1 MKKLRLYLKVV
12 LFFCIVLITSSSSCE
27 NCMVDPDLI
36 SDLSEPTTDLIT
48 GEPVDWEYV
57 VTSVKKNSK
66 KCDVLRA
73 VASVGGMIIDFF
85 TDKDDT
91 QGDVVFDEENKIE
104 GLTGGQ
110 SQTVANTLIFD
121 KEGIYMLA
129 VEADI
134 TDEVK
139 ERDEEN
145 NKDIAELNTGREEL
159 VEVDIFQNASQAFK
173 EKLKNAAALVIV
185 GNNFNNGNKIYSY
198 KGKPIYYVQ

>member
-1 MKKLRLYLKVV
+1 
-12 LFFCIVLITSSSSCE
+12 
-27 NCMVDPDLI
+27 MVDPDLI